1 MTTTADKK
9 EIKRLMKAE
18 KQAEKHSMARNL
30 ISRRTNLFFN
40 ILLIVFCLLIVFP
53 LWIII
58 ISSVTS
64 EASLSKNGYRLWPL
78 EFSTNAYSY
87 LFQEGSIILTAY
99 KNTLIATGAGTV
111 LSVVTVG
118 LYAYAL
124 SRPDFKFKKF
134 FTFFSFF
141 TMLFSGGMVSY
152 YNMTRSVLGLKD
164 TVWAL
169 FLPMS
174 FSAYWVIIMRT
185 FYQSTVPEAIIESA
199 RIDGSGEWRTL
210 IQIVAPLAIPGFA
223 TVALFS
229 AIGIWNDFRNC
240 LLINDDAKYYNL
252 QYTIYQTMNNL
263 KFLKENASRM
273 GGVNVANLPTETFR
287 MAMAVVT
294 VGPIILA
301 YPFFQKYFVKGL
313 TVGAVKG

>member
-1 MTTTADKK
+1 MIAKQSIPWNKKKKK
-9 EIKRLMKAE
+9 EKSE
-18 KQAEKHSMARNL
+18 ARNL
-30 ISRRTNLFFN
+30 ISKKTNLFFN
-40 ILLIVFCLLIVFP
+40 IVLFIGCILTIFP
-53 LWIII
+53 LWIIVVAS
-58 ISSVTS
+58 ISSET
-64 EASLSKNGYRLWPL
+64 ALTTYGYRLWPV
-78 EFSTNAYSY
+78 EFSLNAYTY
-87 LFQEGSIILTAY
+87 LFRDGSVMITAY
-99 KNTLIATGAGTV
+99 KNTLIATVAGTI
-111 LSVVTVG
+111 LSTLTVG

-124 SRPDFKFKKF
+124 SRRDFKYRKF

-152 YNMTRSVLGLKD
+152 YNICRNFLGLKN

-169 FLPMS
+169 FLPLS

-185 FYQSTVPEAIIESA
+185 FYSSNVPEEVIESA

-210 IQIVAPLAIPGFA
+210 IQIVAPLAIPGYA

-229 AIGIWNDFRNC
+229 AVGLWNDFRQC
-240 LLINDDAKYYNL
+240 LLLNDSSQYFNL

-263 KFLKENASRM
+263 RFLKENASRM
-273 GGVNVANLPTETFR
+273 GGANVSNLPAETFR

-294 VGPIILA
+294 VGPIIMA
-301 YPFFQKYFVKGL
+301 YPFFQKYFIKGL

>member
-1 MTTTADKK
+1 MTALDKK
-9 EIKRLMKAE
+9 EAKRLMKLE
-18 KQAEKHSMARNL
+18 KEAEKHSMARNL
-30 ISRRTNLFFN
+30 ISRRTNVIFN
-40 ILLIVFCLLIVFP
+40 ILLIIFCILIVFP
-53 LWIII
+53 LWIIV
-58 ISSVTS
+58 ISSFTS
-64 EASLSKNGYRLWPL
+64 EVALTTYGYRLWPM
-78 EFSTNAYSY
+78 EFSTNAYTY
-87 LFQEGSIILTAY
+87 LFRDGSIMITAY
-99 KNTLIATGAGTV
+99 KNTIIATLAGTV
-111 LSVVTVG
+111 LSVITVG

-124 SRPDFKFKKF
+124 SRPDFRFKKF

-141 TMLFSGGMVSY
+141 TMLFGGGMVSY

-169 FLPMS
+169 FLPMA

-210 IQIVAPLAIPGFA
+210 IQIVCPLAIPGFA
-223 TVALFS
+223 TVGLFS
-229 AIGIWNDFRNC
+229 AIGVWNDFRNC
-240 LLINDDAKYYNL
+240 LLINDSAQYYNL

-263 KFLKENASRM
+263 RFLKENASRM
-273 GGVNVANLPTETFR
+273 GGINVANLPAETFR

-294 VGPIILA
+294 VGPIIMA

>member
-1 MTTTADKK
+1 MTSADVKK
-9 EIKRLMKAE
+9 LKKAE
-18 KQAEKHSMARNL
+18 KEAARHSAAKNQ
-30 ISRRTNLFFN
+30 ISRGANTAFN
-40 ILLIVFCLLIVFP
+40 ILLIVACILTIFP
-53 LWIII
+53 LWIILA
-58 ISSVTS
+58 SSFTS
-64 EASLSKNGYRLWPL
+64 EVALTTYGYRLWPL
-78 EFSTNAYSY
+78 EFSTTAYTY
-87 LFQEGSIILTAY
+87 LFKGGSIIVTAY
-99 KNTLIATGAGTV
+99 RNTIIATLAGTV
-111 LSVVTVG
+111 ISVITVG

-124 SRPDFKFKKF
+124 SRPDFKYKKF

-141 TMLFSGGMVSY
+141 TMLFGGGMVSY

-185 FYQSTVPEAIIESA
+185 FYASSVPEAIIESA
-199 RIDGSGEWRTL
+199 RIDGCGEWRTL
-210 IQIVAPLAIPGFA
+210 IQIVAPLALPGFA

-229 AIGIWNDFRNC
+229 AIGVWNDFRNC
-240 LLINDDAKYYNL
+240 LLINDSAQYYNL

-263 KFLKENASRM
+263 RFIKENASRM
-273 GGVNVANLPTETFR
+273 GGVNVANLPAETFR

>member
-1 MTTTADKK
+1 MSTIDAKK
-9 EIKRLMKAE
+9 LMKAE
-18 KQAEKHSMARNL
+18 KEAAKHSAARNQISKGTNAVFNVVL
-30 ISRRTNLFFN
+30 ILA
-40 ILLIVFCLLIVFP
+40 CLLTLFP

-58 ISSVTS
+58 VSSITS
-64 EASLSKNGYRLWPL
+64 EVALTTYGYRLWPL
-78 EFSTNAYSY
+78 EFSGNAYTY
-87 LFQEGSIILTAY
+87 LFRDGSVILTAY
-99 KNTLIATGAGTV
+99 KNTLIATLSGTV
-111 LSVVTVG
+111 LSVITVG

-124 SRPDFKFKKF
+124 SRPDFKYKKF

-141 TMLFSGGMVSY
+141 TMLFGGGMVSY
-152 YNMTRSVLGLKD
+152 YNMCRTVLGLKD
-164 TVWAL
+164 TVYAL

-185 FYQSTVPEAIIESA
+185 FYQSSVPEAIIESA

-210 IQIVAPLAIPGFA
+210 IQIVCPLAIPGFA
-223 TVALFS
+223 TVGLFS

-240 LLINDDAKYYNL
+240 LLLNDSAQYYNL

-263 KFLKENASRM
+263 RFLKENASRM
-273 GGVNVANLPTETFR
+273 GGVNVANLPAETFR

-294 VGPIILA
+294 VGPIIMA
-301 YPFFQKYFVKGL
+301 YPFFQRYFVKGL

>member
-1 MTTTADKK
+1 MTTIVKK
-9 EIKRLMKAE
+9 EKKSLE
-18 KQAEKHSMARNL
+18 QQPGTRNL
-30 ISRRTNLFFN
+30 ISKKVNAFFN
-40 ILLIVFCLLIVFP
+40 LLLIIGYLLTVFP
-53 LWIII
+53 LWIILVAS
-58 ISSVTS
+58 ISSEVALTTY
-64 EASLSKNGYRLWPL
+64 GYRLWPV
-78 EFSTNAYSY
+78 EFSLNAYTY
-87 LFQEGSIILTAY
+87 LFRDGSVMITAY
-99 KNTLIATGAGTV
+99 KNTLIATVAGTI
-111 LSVVTVG
+111 LSTLTVG

-124 SRPDFKFKKF
+124 SRRDFKFRKF

-152 YNMTRSVLGLKD
+152 YNIYRSFLGLKN
-164 TVWAL
+164 TVYAL
-169 FLPMS
+169 FLPLS

-185 FYQSTVPEAIIESA
+185 FYSSNVPEEVIESA

-210 IQIVAPLAIPGFA
+210 IQIVAPLAIPGYA

-229 AIGIWNDFRNC
+229 AVGLWNDFRQC
-240 LLINDDAKYYNL
+240 LLLNDSSQYYNL

-263 KFLKENASRM
+263 RFLKENASKM
-273 GGVNVANLPTETFR
+273 GGVNVSNLPAETFR

-301 YPFFQKYFVKGL
+301 YPFFQKYFIKGL

>member
-1 MTTTADKK
+1 MSTIDAKK
-9 EIKRLMKAE
+9 LMKAE
-18 KQAEKHSMARNL
+18 KEAAKHSAARNQISKGANAAFNVVL
-30 ISRRTNLFFN
+30 IIGCLFT
-40 ILLIVFCLLIVFP
+40 LFP

-58 ISSVTS
+58 VSSITS
-64 EASLSKNGYRLWPL
+64 ESALTTYGYRLWPL
-78 EFSTNAYSY
+78 EFSVNAYTY
-87 LFQEGSIILTAY
+87 LFRDGSVILTAY
-99 KNTLIATGAGTV
+99 KNTLIATLSGTV

-124 SRPDFKFKKF
+124 SRPDFKYKKF

-141 TMLFSGGMVSY
+141 TMLFGGGMVSY
-152 YNMTRSVLGLKD
+152 YNMCRSVLGLKD
-164 TVWAL
+164 TVYAL

-185 FYQSTVPEAIIESA
+185 FYQSSVPEAIIESA

-210 IQIVAPLAIPGFA
+210 LQIVCPLAIPGFA
-223 TVALFS
+223 TVGLFS

-240 LLINDDAKYYNL
+240 LLLNDSAQYFNL

-263 KFLKENASRM
+263 RFLKENASRM
-273 GGVNVANLPTETFR
+273 GGVNVSNLPAETFR

-301 YPFFQKYFVKGL
+301 YPFFQRYFVKGL

>member
-1 MTTTADKK
+1 MTAIVKPNKK
-9 EIKRLMKAE
+9 MTNPE
-18 KQAEKHSMARNL
+18 KSEARNL
-30 ISRRTNLFFN
+30 ISKKTNFLFN
-40 ILLIVFCLLIVFP
+40 VMLILGCVFTIIP
-53 LWIII
+53 LWIIFVAS
-58 ISSVTS
+58 ISSEVALTTY
-64 EASLSKNGYRLWPL
+64 GYQLWPK
-78 EFSTNAYSY
+78 EFSLNAYTY
-87 LFQEGSIILTAY
+87 LFRDGSVMITAY
-99 KNTLIATGAGTV
+99 KNTFIATVSGTI
-111 LSVVTVG
+111 LSTLTVG

-124 SRPDFKFKKF
+124 SRKDFKFRKF

-141 TMLFSGGMVSY
+141 TMLFGGGMVSY
-152 YNMTRSVLGLKD
+152 YNICRSFLGLKD

-185 FYQSTVPEAIIESA
+185 FYASNVPEEVIESA

-210 IQIVAPLAIPGFA
+210 IQIVAPLAIPGYA

-229 AIGIWNDFRNC
+229 AVGLWNDFRQC
-240 LLINDDAKYYNL
+240 LLLNDSSAYYNL
-252 QYTIYQTMNNL
+252 QYTIYQTMSNL
-263 KFLKENASRM
+263 RFLKENASKM
-273 GGVNVANLPTETFR
+273 GGVNVSNLPAETFR

-301 YPFFQKYFVKGL
+301 YPFFQKYFIKGL

>member
-1 MTTTADKK
+1 MIAYAKKPKPWKK
-9 EIKRLMKAE
+9 EKSKS
-18 KQAEKHSMARNL
+18 QARNL
-30 ISRRTNLFFN
+30 ISRKTNVFFN
-40 ILLIVFCLLIVFP
+40 ILLFIGCVLTVFP
-53 LWIII
+53 LWIILVAS
-58 ISSVTS
+58 ISSET
-64 EASLSKNGYRLWPL
+64 ALTTYGYRLWPV
-78 EFSTNAYSY
+78 EFSLNAYSY
-87 LFQEGSIILTAY
+87 LFREGSVMITAY
-99 KNTLIATGAGTV
+99 KNTLIATFAGTL
-111 LSVVTVG
+111 LSTLTVG
-118 LYAYAL
+118 MYAYAL
-124 SRPDFKFKKF
+124 SRRDFKFRKF

-152 YNMTRSVLGLKD
+152 YNICRSFLGLKN

-169 FLPMS
+169 FLPLS

-185 FYQSTVPEAIIESA
+185 FYTSNVPEEVIESA

-210 IQIVAPLAIPGFA
+210 FQIVAPLAIPGYA

-229 AIGIWNDFRNC
+229 AVGLWNDFRQC
-240 LLINDDAKYYNL
+240 LLLNDSSEFYNL

-263 KFLKENASRM
+263 RFLKENASRM
-273 GGVNVANLPTETFR
+273 GGVNVSNLPAETFR

-301 YPFFQKYFVKGL
+301 YPFFQKYFIKGL

>member
-1 MTTTADKK
+1 MTTIDAKK
-9 EIKRLMKAE
+9 LMKAE
-18 KQAEKHSMARNL
+18 KQAAKHSAARNQ
-30 ISRRTNLFFN
+30 ISKGANLFFN
-40 ILLIVFCLLIVFP
+40 VLLIIGCVFTLFP

-58 ISSVTS
+58 VSSITS
-64 EASLSKNGYRLWPL
+64 EVALTTYGYRLWPL
-78 EFSTNAYSY
+78 EFSGNAYTY
-87 LFQEGSIILTAY
+87 LFRDGSVILTAY
-99 KNTLIATGAGTV
+99 KNTLIATLSGTV
-111 LSVVTVG
+111 LSVITVG

-124 SRPDFKFKKF
+124 SRPDFKYKKF

-141 TMLFSGGMVSY
+141 TMLFGGGMVSY
-152 YNMTRSVLGLKD
+152 YNMCRSVLGLKD
-164 TVWAL
+164 TVYAL

-185 FYQSTVPEAIIESA
+185 FYQSSVPEAIIESA

-210 IQIVAPLAIPGFA
+210 LQIVCPLAIPGFA
-223 TVALFS
+223 TVGLFS

-240 LLINDDAKYYNL
+240 LLLNDKAQFYNL

-263 KFLKENASRM
+263 RFLKENASRM
-273 GGVNVANLPTETFR
+273 GGVNVANLPAETFR

-294 VGPIILA
+294 VGPIIMA
-301 YPFFQKYFVKGL
+301 YPFFQRYFVKGL

>member
-1 MTTTADKK
+1 MAKK
-9 EIKRLMKAE
+9 SDSLAN
-18 KQAEKHSMARNL
+18 NL
-30 ISRRTNLFFN
+30 ISKKANLILN
-40 ILLIVFCLLIVFP
+40 IILLIGCILTILPLWLIV
-53 LWIII
+53 
-58 ISSVTS
+58 S
-64 EASLSKNGYRLWPL
+64 ASLTENAALTQFGYKLWPMK
-78 EFSTNAYSY
+78 FSTLAYTY
-87 LFQEGSIILTAY
+87 LFQSGSIIVTAY
-99 KNTLIATGAGTV
+99 KNTIVATIVGTV
-111 LSVVTVG
+111 LATVTVG

-124 SRPDFKFKKF
+124 SRPDFKLRKF

-141 TMLFSGGMVSY
+141 TMLFGGGMVSY
-152 YNMTRSVLGLKD
+152 YAMMRMVLGLKD

-185 FYQSTVPEAIIESA
+185 FYTSNVPESLIESA

-210 IQIVAPLAIPGFA
+210 IQIVTPLAVPGFA

-229 AIGIWNDFRNC
+229 AIGIWNDFRQC
-240 LLINDDAKYYNL
+240 MLLNDSSYFYNL

-263 KFLKENASRM
+263 QFMKENASKM
-273 GGVNVANLPTETFR
+273 GGVNVSNLPTESFR

-301 YPFFQKYFVKGL
+301 YPFFQQYFIKGL

>member
-1 MTTTADKK
+1 MSTVDAKK
-9 EIKRLMKAE
+9 LMKAE
-18 KQAEKHSMARNL
+18 KEAAKHSAARNQ
-30 ISRRTNLFFN
+30 ISKGTNLFFN
-40 ILLIVFCLLIVFP
+40 IVLILGCLLTLFP

-58 ISSVTS
+58 VSSITS
-64 EASLSKNGYRLWPL
+64 EVALTTYGYRIWPL
-78 EFSTNAYSY
+78 EFSVNAYTY
-87 LFQEGSIILTAY
+87 LFRDGSVILTAY
-99 KNTLIATGAGTV
+99 KNTLIATLSGTV
-111 LSVVTVG
+111 LSVITVG
-118 LYAYAL
+118 LYSYAL
-124 SRPDFKFKKF
+124 SRPDFKYKKF

-141 TMLFSGGMVSY
+141 TMLFGGGMVSY
-152 YNMTRSVLGLKD
+152 YNMCRSVLGLKD
-164 TVWAL
+164 TVYAL

-185 FYQSTVPEAIIESA
+185 FYQSSVPEAIIESA

-210 IQIVAPLAIPGFA
+210 LQIVCPLAIPGFA

-240 LLINDDAKYYNL
+240 LLLNDKAQFFNL

-273 GGVNVANLPTETFR
+273 GGVNVSNLPSESFR

-301 YPFFQKYFVKGL
+301 YPFFQQYFVKGL
-313 TVGAVKG
+313 TIGAVKG

>member
-1 MTTTADKK
+1 MTAIDKK
-9 EIKRLMKAE
+9 EAKRLLKLE
-18 KQAEKHSMARNL
+18 KQAEKHSKARNQ
-30 ISRRTNLFFN
+30 ISRGTNAFFN
-40 ILLIVFCLLIVFP
+40 VLLFLACILTIFP
-53 LWIII
+53 LWIIVV
-58 ISSVTS
+58 SSFTS
-64 EASLSKNGYRLWPL
+64 ETALTTYGYRLWPM
-78 EFSTNAYSY
+78 EYSVNAYTY
-87 LFQEGSIILTAY
+87 LFKDGSIMITAY
-99 KNTLIATGAGTV
+99 RNTLIATFSGMI

-124 SRPDFKFKKF
+124 SRPDFRFKKF

-141 TMLFSGGMVSY
+141 TMLFGGGMVSY

-169 FLPMS
+169 FLPMV

-185 FYQSTVPEAIIESA
+185 FYQSSVPEAIIESA

-210 IQIVAPLAIPGFA
+210 IQIVCPLAVPGFA
-223 TVALFS
+223 TVGLFS
-229 AIGIWNDFRNC
+229 AIGVWNDFRNC
-240 LLINDDAKYYNL
+240 LLINDSAQYYNL

-263 KFLKENASRM
+263 RFLKENASRM
-273 GGVNVANLPTETFR
+273 GGVNVANLPAETFR

-294 VGPIILA
+294 VGPIIMA

>member
-1 MTTTADKK
+1 MTAIPDMEILKK
-9 EIKRLMKAE
+9 KAE
-18 KQAEKHSMARNL
+18 KTEARNQ
-30 ISRRTNLFFN
+30 ISKGTNAFFN
-40 ILLIVFCLLIVFP
+40 VMLIICCILTVFP

-58 ISSVTS
+58 VASISSEVALTTY
-64 EASLSKNGYRLWPL
+64 GYRLWPV
-78 EFSTNAYSY
+78 EFSVNAYSY
-87 LFQEGSIILTAY
+87 LFRDGSVMITAY
-99 KNTLIATGAGTV
+99 KNTLIATVAGTL
-111 LSVVTVG
+111 LSTLTVG

-124 SRPDFKFKKF
+124 SRRDFKFRKF

-141 TMLFSGGMVSY
+141 TMLFGGGLVSY
-152 YNMTRSVLGLKD
+152 YNICRSFLGLKD

-169 FLPMS
+169 FLPMA

-185 FYQSTVPEAIIESA
+185 FYNSNVPEEVIESA

-210 IQIVAPLAIPGFA
+210 IQIVAPLAIPGYA

-229 AIGIWNDFRNC
+229 AVGIWNDFRQC
-240 LLINDDAKYYNL
+240 LLLNDSSAYYNL

-263 KFLKENASRM
+263 RFLKENASKM
-273 GGVNVANLPTETFR
+273 GGVNVSNLPAETFR

-294 VGPIILA
+294 VGPIVLA
-301 YPFFQKYFVKGL
+301 YPFFQQYFIKGL

>member
-1 MTTTADKK
+1 MAQTKLKSAPS
-9 EIKRLMKAE
+9 
-18 KQAEKHSMARNL
+18 HSEARNL
-30 ISRRTNLFFN
+30 ISKPSNAFFN
-40 ILLIVFCLLIVFP
+40 VLLIAACFVTVFP

-58 ISSVTS
+58 VSSFTS
-64 EASLSKNGYRLWPL
+64 EYALTTYGYRLWPL
-78 EFSTNAYSY
+78 EFSVNAYSY
-87 LFQEGSIILTAY
+87 LFRDGSIMITAY
-99 KNTLIATGAGTV
+99 KNTIIATLAGTV
-111 LSVVTVG
+111 LSIVTVG
-118 LYAYAL
+118 LYSYAL
-124 SRPDFKFKKF
+124 SRPDFRFKRF

-141 TMLFSGGMVSY
+141 TMLFGGGMVSY
-152 YNMTRSVLGLKD
+152 YNMARSVLGLKD

-185 FYQSTVPEAIIESA
+185 FYQSNVPEAVIESA
-199 RIDGSGEWRTL
+199 RIDGSGEWRTFF
-210 IQIVAPLAIPGFA
+210 QIVVPLAIPGFA

-229 AIGIWNDFRNC
+229 AIGVWNDFRQC
-240 LLINDDAKYYNL
+240 LLLNDSSQYYNL

-263 KFLKENASRM
+263 RFLKENASRM
-273 GGVNVANLPTETFR
+273 GGVNVTNLPSETFR

-301 YPFFQKYFVKGL
+301 YPFFQQYFVKGL

>member
-1 MTTTADKK
+1 MAQTKV
-9 EIKRLMKAE
+9 KA
-18 KQAEKHSMARNL
+18 APAHSEARNL
-30 ISRRTNLFFN
+30 ISKPSNAFFN
-40 ILLIVFCLLIVFP
+40 ALLILACFVTVFP

-58 ISSVTS
+58 VSSFTS
-64 EASLSKNGYRLWPL
+64 EYALTTYGYRLWPL
-78 EFSTNAYSY
+78 EFSVNAYSY
-87 LFQEGSIILTAY
+87 LFRDGSIMITAY
-99 KNTLIATGAGTV
+99 KNTIIATLAGTV
-111 LSVVTVG
+111 LSIVTVG
-118 LYAYAL
+118 LYSYAL
-124 SRPDFKFKKF
+124 SRPDFRFKRF

-141 TMLFSGGMVSY
+141 TMLFGGGMVSY
-152 YNMTRSVLGLKD
+152 YNMARSVLGLKD

-185 FYQSTVPEAIIESA
+185 FYQSNVPEAIIESA
-199 RIDGSGEWRTL
+199 RIDGSGEWRTFF
-210 IQIVAPLAIPGFA
+210 QIVAPLAIPGFA

-229 AIGIWNDFRNC
+229 AIGVWNDFRQC
-240 LLINDDAKYYNL
+240 LLLNDSSEYYNL

-263 KFLKENASRM
+263 RFLKENASRM
-273 GGVNVANLPTETFR
+273 GGVNVTNLPSETFR

-301 YPFFQKYFVKGL
+301 YPFFQQYFVKGL

>member
-1 MTTTADKK
+1 MTSVDRK
-9 EIKRLMKAE
+9 EAKRLMKIE
-18 KQAEKHSMARNL
+18 KQAAKHSMARNQ
-30 ISRRTNLFFN
+30 ISRGTNVIFN
-40 ILLIVFCLLIVFP
+40 VLLIVFCILIIFP

-58 ISSVTS
+58 VSSLT
-64 EASLSKNGYRLWPL
+64 EEKTLTTYGYRLWPL
-78 EFSTNAYSY
+78 VFSAEAYTY
-87 LFQEGSIILTAY
+87 LFRDGSVILTAY
-99 KNTLIATGAGTV
+99 KNTLIATVAGTV
-111 LSVVTVG
+111 LSVITVG
-118 LYAYAL
+118 LYSYAL

-141 TMLFSGGMVSY
+141 TMLFGGGMVSY
-152 YNMTRSVLGLKD
+152 YNMTRNVLGLKD

-169 FLPMS
+169 FLPMA

-229 AIGIWNDFRNC
+229 AIGVWNDFRNC
-240 LLINDDAKYYNL
+240 LLLNDSSEYFNL

-263 KFLKENASRM
+263 RFLKENASRM
-273 GGVNVANLPTETFR
+273 GGVNVANLPAETFR

-294 VGPIILA
+294 VGPIIMA

>member
-1 MTTTADKK
+1 MTVVDVKK
-9 EIKRLMKAE
+9 LKRAE
-18 KQAEKHSMARNL
+18 RESARHSAAKNQ
-30 ISRRTNLFFN
+30 ISRGANLAFN
-40 ILLIVFCLLIVFP
+40 ILLIVACILTIFP
-53 LWIII
+53 LWIILV
-58 ISSVTS
+58 SSFTS
-64 EASLSKNGYRLWPL
+64 EVALTTHGYRLWPL
-78 EFSTNAYSY
+78 EFSTTAYSY
-87 LFQEGSIILTAY
+87 LFKGGSIIMTAY
-99 KNTLIATGAGTV
+99 RNTIIATLAGTV
-111 LSVVTVG
+111 ISVVTVG

-124 SRPDFKFKKF
+124 SRPDFKYKKF

-141 TMLFSGGMVSY
+141 TMLFGGGMVSY

-185 FYQSTVPEAIIESA
+185 FYQSSVPEAIIESA
-199 RIDGSGEWRTL
+199 RIDGCGEWRTL
-210 IQIVAPLAIPGFA
+210 LQIVAPLALPGFA

-229 AIGIWNDFRNC
+229 AIGVWNDFRNC
-240 LLINDDAKYYNL
+240 LLINDSAQYYNL

-263 KFLKENASRM
+263 RFIKENASRM
-273 GGVNVANLPTETFR
+273 GGVNVANLPAETFR

-313 TVGAVKG
+313 TIGAVKG

>member
-1 MTTTADKK
+1 MTTVDVKK
-9 EIKRLMKAE
+9 LMKAE
-18 KQAEKHSMARNL
+18 KEAAKHSAARNQ
-30 ISRRTNLFFN
+30 ISKGANAIFN
-40 ILLIVFCLLIVFP
+40 VILIVGCLLTMFP

-58 ISSVTS
+58 VSSITS
-64 EASLSKNGYRLWPL
+64 ETALTTYGYRLWPL
-78 EFSTNAYSY
+78 EFSVNAYTY
-87 LFQEGSIILTAY
+87 LFRDGSVILTAY
-99 KNTLIATGAGTV
+99 KNTLIATLLGTL

-124 SRPDFKFKKF
+124 SRPDFKYKKF

-141 TMLFSGGMVSY
+141 TMLFGGGMVSY
-152 YNMTRSVLGLKD
+152 YNMCRSVLGLKD
-164 TVWAL
+164 TVYAL

-185 FYQSTVPEAIIESA
+185 FYQSSVPEAIIESA

-210 IQIVAPLAIPGFA
+210 LQIVCPLAIPGFA
-223 TVALFS
+223 TVGLFS

-240 LLINDDAKYYNL
+240 LLLNDSAQYYNL

-263 KFLKENASRM
+263 RFLKENASRM
-273 GGVNVANLPTETFR
+273 GGVNVSNLPAETFR

-294 VGPIILA
+294 VGPIIMA
-301 YPFFQKYFVKGL
+301 YPFFQRYFVKGL

>member
-1 MTTTADKK
+1 MAKK
-9 EIKRLMKAE
+9 SDSLAN
-18 KQAEKHSMARNL
+18 NL
-30 ISRRTNLFFN
+30 ISKKANLILN
-40 ILLIVFCLLIVFP
+40 IILLIGCILTILPLWLIV
-53 LWIII
+53 
-58 ISSVTS
+58 S
-64 EASLSKNGYRLWPL
+64 ASLTENSALTQFGYRMWPKR
-78 EFSTNAYSY
+78 FSTLAYTY
-87 LFQEGSIILTAY
+87 LFQSGSIIVTAY
-99 KNTLIATGAGTV
+99 RNTIIATVTGTV
-111 LSVVTVG
+111 LATVTVG

-124 SRPDFKFKKF
+124 SRPDFKLRKF

-141 TMLFSGGMVSY
+141 TMLFGGGMVSY
-152 YNMTRSVLGLKD
+152 YAMMRNVLGLKD

-185 FYQSTVPEAIIESA
+185 FYTSNVPESLIESA

-210 IQIVAPLAIPGFA
+210 IQIVTPLAIPGFA

-229 AIGIWNDFRNC
+229 AIGIWNDFRQC
-240 LLINDDAKYYNL
+240 LLLNDSSYYYNL

-263 KFLKENASRM
+263 QFMKENASKM
-273 GGVNVANLPTETFR
+273 GGANVSNLPTESFR

-301 YPFFQKYFVKGL
+301 YPFFQQYFIKGL

>member
-1 MTTTADKK
+1 MAKK
-9 EIKRLMKAE
+9 NDSLAN
-18 KQAEKHSMARNL
+18 NL
-30 ISRRTNLFFN
+30 ISKRANLILN
-40 ILLIVFCLLIVFP
+40 IILLVGCFLTIMPLWLIV
-53 LWIII
+53 
-58 ISSVTS
+58 S
-64 EASLSKNGYRLWPL
+64 ASLTDNSALTQYGYRMWPMK
-78 EFSTNAYSY
+78 FSTLAYTY
-87 LFQEGSIILTAY
+87 LFQSGSIIVTAY
-99 KNTLIATGAGTV
+99 KNTIIATVVGTV
-111 LSVVTVG
+111 LATVTVG

-124 SRPDFKFKKF
+124 SRPDFKYRRF

-141 TMLFSGGMVSY
+141 TMLFGGGMVSY
-152 YNMTRSVLGLKD
+152 YAMMRMVLGLKD

-185 FYQSTVPEAIIESA
+185 FYTSNVPESLIESA

-210 IQIVAPLAIPGFA
+210 VQIVTPLAIPGFA

-229 AIGIWNDFRNC
+229 AIGIWNDFRQC
-240 LLINDDAKYYNL
+240 LLLNDSSYYYNL

-263 KFLKENASRM
+263 QFMKENASKM
-273 GGVNVANLPTETFR
+273 GGANVSNLPTESFR

-301 YPFFQKYFVKGL
+301 YPFFQQYFIKGL

>member
-1 MTTTADKK
+1 MISYAKQEKPWKK
-9 EIKRLMKAE
+9 RPKAKSE
-18 KQAEKHSMARNL
+18 ARNL
-30 ISRRTNLFFN
+30 ISKKANFFFN
-40 ILLIVFCLLIVFP
+40 VLLFVGCLLTILP
-53 LWIII
+53 LWIILVAS
-58 ISSVTS
+58 ISSEVALTTY
-64 EASLSKNGYRLWPL
+64 GYRLWPV
-78 EFSTNAYSY
+78 EFSLNAYTY
-87 LFQEGSIILTAY
+87 LFREGSVMITAY
-99 KNTLIATGAGTV
+99 KNTLIATVSGTV
-111 LSVVTVG
+111 LSTLTVG

-124 SRPDFKFKKF
+124 SRRDFKFRKF

-152 YNMTRSVLGLKD
+152 YNICRSFLGLKN

-169 FLPMS
+169 FLPLS

-185 FYQSTVPEAIIESA
+185 FYNSNVPEEVIESA

-210 IQIVAPLAIPGFA
+210 IQIVAPLAIPGYA

-229 AIGIWNDFRNC
+229 AVGLWNDFRQC
-240 LLINDDAKYYNL
+240 LLLNDSSEFYNL
-252 QYTIYQTMNNL
+252 QYTIYQTMSNL
-263 KFLKENASRM
+263 RFLKENASKM
-273 GGVNVANLPTETFR
+273 GGVNVSNLPAETFR

-301 YPFFQKYFVKGL
+301 YPFFQKYFIKGL

>member
-1 MTTTADKK
+1 MTTMDAKTLKK
-9 EIKRLMKAE
+9 LE
-18 KQAEKHSMARNL
+18 KQAAKDSNARNL
-30 ISRRTNLFFN
+30 ISKKTNVFFN
-40 ILLIVFCLLIVFP
+40 ILLILGCLFTIFP
-53 LWIII
+53 LWIIL
-58 ISSVTS
+58 ISSLTS
-64 EASLSKNGYRLWPL
+64 EVALTTYGYRLWPL
-78 EFSTNAYSY
+78 EWSGAAYSY
-87 LFQEGSIILTAY
+87 LFRDGSIMITAY
-99 KNTLIATGAGTV
+99 KNTLIATFAGTI
-111 LSVVTVG
+111 LSVITVG

-124 SRPDFKFKKF
+124 SRPDFKYKGF

-141 TMLFSGGMVSY
+141 TMLFGGGMVSY
-152 YNMTRSVLGLKD
+152 YNMCRSVLGLKD
-164 TVWAL
+164 TIYAL
-169 FLPMS
+169 FLPLA
-174 FSAYWVIIMRT
+174 FSAYWVIVMRT
-185 FYQSTVPEAIIESA
+185 FYQSSVPEAIIESA

-229 AIGIWNDFRNC
+229 AIGIWNDFRQC
-240 LLINDDAKYYNL
+240 MLLNDSSLYFNL

-263 KFLKENASRM
+263 RFLKENASRM
-273 GGVNVANLPTETFR
+273 GGVNVSNLPSETFR

>member
-1 MTTTADKK
+1 MV
-9 EIKRLMKAE
+9 KATKATRGMSPSE
-18 KQAEKHSMARNL
+18 ARNL
-30 ISRRTNLFFN
+30 ISKKTNLLFN
-40 ILLIVFCLLIVFP
+40 IILILGCVLTVFP

-58 ISSVTS
+58 VSSFTS
-64 EASLSKNGYRLWPL
+64 ETALTTYGYRLWPL
-78 EFSTNAYSY
+78 EYSVNAYSY
-87 LFQEGSIILTAY
+87 LFRDGSIMITAY
-99 KNTLIATGAGTV
+99 KNTLIATVVGTV
-111 LSVVTVG
+111 LSTVTVG

-124 SRPDFKFKKF
+124 CRPDFRFKKF

-141 TMLFSGGMVSY
+141 TMLFGGGMVSY
-152 YNMTRSVLGLKD
+152 YNICRSVLGLKD
-164 TVWAL
+164 TVQAL

-185 FYQSTVPEAIIESA
+185 FYQSNVPEAVIESA

-210 IQIVAPLAIPGFA
+210 IQIVTPLAIPGFA

-229 AIGIWNDFRNC
+229 AIGIWNDFRQC
-240 LLINDDAKYYNL
+240 LLLNDSSNYFNL

-263 KFLKENASRM
+263 RFLKENASRM
-273 GGVNVANLPTETFR
+273 GGVNVSNLPSETFR

-294 VGPIILA
+294 VGPIIMA

>member
-1 MTTTADKK
+1 MAKK
-9 EIKRLMKAE
+9 SDSLAN
-18 KQAEKHSMARNL
+18 NL
-30 ISRRTNLFFN
+30 ISKKANLILN
-40 ILLIVFCLLIVFP
+40 IILLIGCILTILPLWLIV
-53 LWIII
+53 
-58 ISSVTS
+58 S
-64 EASLSKNGYRLWPL
+64 ASLTENAALTQFGYKLWPMK
-78 EFSTNAYSY
+78 FSTLAYTY
-87 LFQEGSIILTAY
+87 LFQSGSIIVTAY
-99 KNTLIATGAGTV
+99 KNTIVATIVGTV
-111 LSVVTVG
+111 LATVTVG

-124 SRPDFKFKKF
+124 SRPDFKLRKF

-141 TMLFSGGMVSY
+141 TMLFGGGMVSY
-152 YNMTRSVLGLKD
+152 YAMMRMVLGLKD

-174 FSAYWVIIMRT
+174 FSTYWVIIMRT
-185 FYQSTVPEAIIESA
+185 FYTSNVPESLIESA

-210 IQIVAPLAIPGFA
+210 IQIVTPLAVPGFA

-229 AIGIWNDFRNC
+229 AIGIWNDFRQC
-240 LLINDDAKYYNL
+240 MLLNDSSYFYNL

-263 KFLKENASRM
+263 QFMKENASKM
-273 GGVNVANLPTETFR
+273 GGVNVSNLPTESFR

-301 YPFFQKYFVKGL
+301 YPFFQQYFIKGL

>member
-1 MTTTADKK
+1 MQNTDK
-9 EIKRLMKAE
+9 INAKRLAKAE
-18 KQAEKHSMARNL
+18 KEASKHSMARNQ
-30 ISRRTNLFFN
+30 ISRGANLAFN
-40 ILLIVFCLLIVFP
+40 ILLFVFCLLIIFP

-58 ISSVTS
+58 VSSITS
-64 EASLSKNGYRLWPL
+64 ESALTTYGYRLWPL
-78 EFSTNAYSY
+78 EFSVNAYTY
-87 LFQEGSIILTAY
+87 LFRDGSIILTAY
-99 KNTLIATGAGTV
+99 KNTLIATVSGTI
-111 LSVVTVG
+111 LSVITVG

-124 SRPDFKFKKF
+124 SRPDFKYKKF

-141 TMLFSGGMVSY
+141 TMLFGGGMVSY
-152 YNMTRSVLGLKD
+152 YNMCRSVLGLKD

-185 FYQSTVPEAIIESA
+185 FYQSSVPEAIIESA

-210 IQIVAPLAIPGFA
+210 LQIVCPLAIPGFA

-240 LLINDDAKYYNL
+240 LLLNDKAQFYNL

-263 KFLKENASRM
+263 RFLKENASRM
-273 GGVNVANLPTETFR
+273 GGVNVANLPAETFR

-294 VGPIILA
+294 VGPIIMA
-301 YPFFQKYFVKGL
+301 YPFFQRYFVKGL